1 MLRLESP
8 QILYFLLLI
17 PLLCVA
23 YYFYVRSKKRK
34 LKEFASLRVQDEIM
48 PDISIGKQ
56 HLKFILLNI
65 VFALLIVAA
74 ANPQYGTSIG
84 KKERSGTDLIICLD
98 ISNSML
104 AQDLKPNRISRAK
117 QSINQLINQLSGDR
131 IGLVVFA
138 GTSFIQLPMTS
149 DYAAAKTFIDIV
161 QPDMIET
168 QGTAIGESLET
179 AFSAFGE
186 DNDKKRSRSI
196 ILISDGED
204 NEEEAVEI
212 AKDIAKEGV
221 VINAIGLGL
230 SEGVPIPIRTRSG
243 ASEYKRDRLGNVVLT
258 KLNENLLKEIAK
270 EGNGIYIRAN
280 SSSIGL
286 EQILAR
292 INKMEKNEYEA
303 VAYKNYESRFYIPTL
318 FALFLLLIEYFIL
331 ERRNKYIN
339 RKFFF
344 GE

>member
-23 YYFYVRSKKRK
+23 YFFYVRSKKRK
-34 LKEFASLRVQDEIM
+34 LKKFASLRVQDEIM

-56 HLKFILLNI
+56 HLKFILLNLA
-65 VFALLIVAA
+65 FALLVIAA

-98 ISNSML
+98 VSNSML

-117 QSINQLINQLSGDR
+117 QSINQLINQLRGDR

-138 GTSFIQLPMTS
+138 GTSFVQLPITS
-149 DYAAAKTFIDIV
+149 DYAVAKTFVEIV

-168 QGTAIGESLET
+168 QGTAIGDCLET
-179 AFSAFGE
+179 AMAAFGQQE
-186 DNDKKRSRSI
+186 EGNRSRSI

-204 NEEEAVEI
+204 NEDSAVEI
-212 AKDIAKEGV
+212 AKDIAKKGV
-221 VINAIGLGL
+221 VINTIGLGL
-230 SEGVPIPIRTRSG
+230 SEGAPIPIRTRG
-243 ASEYKRDRLGNVVLT
+243 GGNEYKRDQNGNIVIT
-258 KLNENLLKEIAK
+258 KLNENLLKEIAE

-303 VAYKNYESRFYIPTL
+303 VAYKNYESRFYIPAAI
-318 FALFLLLIEYFIL
+318 ALLLLLIEYFVF

-344 GE
+344 GK